1 MYTKEETF
9 LMLMSLA
16 DFQVMMLLQLQVDIR
31 ELYQRAVRLT
41 TGNSM
46 NGKGYAEGS
55 QWVQSHDIYA

>member
-31 ELYQRAVRLT
+31 ELYQRAVCLT
-41 TGNSM
+41 IGNSM
-46 NGKGYAEGS
+46 NGKGYAEES
-55 QWVQSHDIYA
+55 Q